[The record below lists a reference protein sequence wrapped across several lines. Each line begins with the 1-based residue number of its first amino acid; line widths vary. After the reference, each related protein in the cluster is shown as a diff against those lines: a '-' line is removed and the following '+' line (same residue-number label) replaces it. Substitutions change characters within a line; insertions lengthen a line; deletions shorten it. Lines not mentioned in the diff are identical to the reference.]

1 MSPTLLALS
10 VVMGEKDGVPTYML
24 VPTVE
29 EAYTV
34 QGPVIMGHPLHLSTC
49 HTATASA
56 TCGRWGL

>member
-34 QGPVIMGHPLHLSTC
+34 QGPVIMGHPLHLST
-49 HTATASA
+49 
-56 TCGRWGL
+56 